1 MGPSSFDL
9 TKICQITKRRNFLKT
24 GQGLWICQVFGTA
37 EVNELAITFISIN
50 GKWKNRTSKTPNR
63 QSFCIAFSQEKLTVL
78 HTSRP
83 NQHVLGPQAR
93 KCKSRTSFRLS
104 ALFIPN
110 YNLQVL
116 QDPVSYFTIKCEFG
130 HVSTP
135 KKHGKEMCKAET
147 SEMLAS
153 NLGERSVHRE
163 DIGSGCCKVDRSHY
177 IKYSVYRCV

>member
-1 MGPSSFDL
+1 MSFRLCSNIDVNHGSNLLQSQISSWHFPSSTSHVLHHALEVVGPSSFDL

-110 YNLQVL
+110 
-116 QDPVSYFTIKCEFG
+116 
-130 HVSTP
+130 
-135 KKHGKEMCKAET
+135 
-147 SEMLAS
+147 
-153 NLGERSVHRE
+153 
-163 DIGSGCCKVDRSHY
+163 
-177 IKYSVYRCV
+177 